1 MGTVMRGERSLPW
14 DSRKYSLEWRD
25 RATSVALGGAGG
37 PGALRGCDP
46 EERADL
52 SVAAEHERPCRWSAT
67 ASGPGRG
74 ARGLADPWDAD
85 RRRRPDRPRRA
96 TRARRGRPRDSGR
109 GRPCC
114 NHELTPPSA
123 APPAT
128 GSPRPGRGG
137 PAVSSE
143 DVSRAGSLA
152 EALRSLGGA
161 EPVLGQGPQGGL
173 PSLSGSPPSDRSRHG
188 TGPISARNRTDL
200 GTEPDRS
207 RHGTGPI
214 SARNRTDLGT
224 EPVRSRHG
232 TGPISARNRTDLGAE
247 LNRSRRK
254 EGEGVKGAETT
265 GRPGDT

>member
-1 MGTVMRGERSLPW
+1 MTPPCWDSGFDGDSMGTVMRGERSLPW

-200 GTEPDRS
+200 GE
-207 RHGTGPI
+207 
-214 SARNRTDLGT
+214 
-224 EPVRSRHG
+224 
-232 TGPISARNRTDLGAE
+232 
-247 LNRSRRK
+247 RK
-254 EGEGVKGAETT
+254 GRGEGGRRRGGRGIPEPGRLNPDSRLPRTGAWA
-265 GRPGDT
+265 RCPCR